1 MYVMSTVCEML
12 GIKYPVFQGAMAR
25 IATHKLAA
33 AVSEAGGLGIIASG
47 GMSAD
52 QLRQEIDDLRA
63 ITDKPFGVNLM
74 LQVDNCDE
82 LVEVIIEK
90 KVDLVTTGAG
100 SPAKYIPSL
109 KEAGIKVFP
118 VIASIK
124 HAKKMEA
131 AGADGVVAEGQEAGG
146 HIGQTSTMSLLPQIV
161 DAVDIPVIGAGGIG
175 DGRSVVA
182 MYALGAQGIQ
192 VGTAFLTA
200 EECPIHENYKQAVI
214 NANDTATIVTGRS
227 MKDPVRSLANE
238 MLVKFY
244 ELEKE
249 NAPKEE
255 LMKLTEGSLGRAV
268 YEGDM
273 NTGSPMCGEVA
284 GMFTEI
290 RPCKEIIE
298 SLFNEAEAVLKDL
311 KIIY

>member
-1 MYVMSTVCEML
+1 M
-12 GIKYPVFQGAMAR
+12 
-25 IATHKLAA
+25 
-33 AVSEAGGLGIIASG
+33 
-47 GMSAD
+47 
-52 QLRQEIDDLRA
+52 
-63 ITDKPFGVNLM
+63 
-74 LQVDNCDE
+74 
-82 LVEVIIEK
+82 
-90 KVDLVTTGAG
+90 VTTGAG